1 MTIAVCYLS
10 PEGVVLGADST
21 TTMFV
26 ADKQSGGMTRQF
38 DFAQKVFQIG
48 EMGNLG
54 VTMWGCGSLGNV
66 SYRTLIA
73 RFADEINATPCAG
86 VDEVAMQFGDLF
98 YREYLLEF
106 SQPMT
111 RAQSLAS
118 QAARSIDEEQE
129 LQFYEQNLSGG
140 FCIGGYCL
148 PDRQPR
154 AFEILYGPLSNAAPV
169 PTEQAISTSRFWGCP
184 NLINRLLFGMDDG
197 VFAAILSSPLW
208 TGTPDELFALLNPH
222 SLGQPRNLPIREAI
236 DWVHASIY
244 STIKTMKF
252 SHLAPVCGGP
262 IEVAAITTDRPFRWV
277 RHKEMNAAFSRE
289 TAKYV

>member
-26 ADKQSGGMTRQF
+26 SDNQSGGMTRQF
-38 DFAQKVFQIG
+38 DFAQKIFQVG
-48 EMGNLG
+48 EGGNIG
-54 VTMWGCGSLGNV
+54 VTMWGLGSLNNQ
-66 SYRTLIA
+66 SYRTIIA
-73 RFADEINATPCAG
+73 RFADELDANPCSS
-86 VDEVAMQFGDLF
+86 VDQVASRFSTEF
-98 YREYLLEF
+98 FREYQQEF
-106 SQPMT
+106 ST
-111 RAQSLAS
+111 IASRALALAG
-118 QAARSIDEEQE
+118 QASRTNEEE
-129 LQFYEQNLSGG
+129 IEFAFLLQNFSGG
-140 FCIGGYCL
+140 FCIGGFCL
-148 PDRQPR
+148 PDRAPK
-154 AFEILYGPLSNAAPV
+154 AFEIAYGPLLTTAPV
-169 PTEQAISTSRFWGCP
+169 PSEQPVSTSRFWGCP
-184 NLINRLLFGMDDG
+184 NLIHRLLFGMDDA
-197 VFAAILSSPLW
+197 VFQSVLNSPLW